1 MKAWKK
7 ILLIISAVLFILV
20 LGSGFLLYQFFTSLQ
35 PPKIEIT
42 KNYISTNK
50 DFINGVTIEKITVDS
65 IGGNGLP
72 AKYTV
77 NYWTRCVIDHPN
89 GQPPEP
95 PDRITFSEK
104 GNYWWIQNKADF
116 QYVHK
121 GFRREVING
130 KKRLPLGM
138 GLERLP
144 TCSIEFEPEQWYFIT
159 IGDPQVTG
167 IFFILDKK
175 GNNNQ
180 YLMPSGVSPI

>member
-1 MKAWKK
+1 MKTWKK
-7 ILLIISAVLFILV
+7 IGLIISAILLILV
-20 LGSGFLLYQFFTSLQ
+20 VGSGFLLYQFLTSLQ
-35 PPKIEIT
+35 APKIEIT
-42 KNYISTNK
+42 ENYISTNR

-65 IGGNGLP
+65 TGGNGLP

-77 NYWTRCVIDHPN
+77 NYWTNCIIDHPQ

-95 PDRITFSEK
+95 PDKIVFHKK
-104 GNYWWIQNKADF
+104 GKYWWIEDKADF

-121 GFRREVING
+121 GLGRTTVDE
-130 KKRLPLGM
+130 KKRFPLSA

-144 TCSIEFEPEQWYFIT
+144 TCPMEFEREQWYFIT

-167 IFFILDKK
+167 IFFFIDKK

>member
-1 MKAWKK
+1 MKPWKK
-7 ILLIISAVLFILV
+7 ILLIISTFVLILV
-20 LGSGFLLYQFFTSLQ
+20 VGSGFLLYQFLTSLQ

-42 KNYISTNK
+42 ENYISTNR

-77 NYWTRCVIDHPN
+77 NYWTNCIIDHPQ

-95 PDRITFSEK
+95 PDKIVFHKK
-104 GNYWWIQNKADF
+104 GKYWWIENTADF

-121 GFRREVING
+121 GLRRITVDG
-130 KKRLPLGM
+130 KKRLPLSA

-144 TCSIEFEPEQWYFIT
+144 TCPMEFEREQWYFIT

-167 IFFILDKK
+167 IFFIIDKE

>member
-42 KNYISTNK
+42 ENYISTNK
-50 DFINGVTIEKITVDS
+50 DFINGMTIEKITVDS

-77 NYWTRCVIDHPN
+77 NYVASCIIDHPQ
-89 GQPPEP
+89 GRPPEP

-104 GNYWWIQNKADF
+104 GKYWWIENTVVF
-116 QYVHK
+116 QYLHK
-121 GFRREVING
+121 GLRREIING
-130 KKRLPLGM
+130 KKRLPLGV
-138 GLERLP
+138 GLERLS
-144 TCSIEFEPEQWYFIT
+144 TCPIEFEPEQWYFIT

-167 IFFILDKK
+167 IFFIIDKK